1 MLTQGEIGRIAPN
14 LGRDM
19 LPYLLRP
26 TPCMSEPPLCTLH
39 ELRTIYTLDD
49 LADFHEVLDLREA
62 AGEKATRVTEREAQ
76 ARSRGRR

>member
-1 MLTQGEIGRIAPN
+1 MLTPREISRIAPN
-14 LGRDM
+14 LERDM

-39 ELRTIYTLDD
+39 DLRTIYTLDD

-62 AGEKATRVTEREAQ
+62 AGEKASRVAEREAQ
-76 ARSRGRR
+76 TRSRGRR

>member
-14 LGRDM
+14 LGRDW